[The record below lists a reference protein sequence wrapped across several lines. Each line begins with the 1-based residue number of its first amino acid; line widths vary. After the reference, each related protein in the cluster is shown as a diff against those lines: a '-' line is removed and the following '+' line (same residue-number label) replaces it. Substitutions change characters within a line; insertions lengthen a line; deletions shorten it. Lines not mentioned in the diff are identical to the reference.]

1 MRYSFIGAAIAVA
14 ASFSAPAWAQAQTSA
29 PVSLDAFVK
38 RDSFNAMK
46 LSPTGEYY
54 ALSVPAEDKT
64 VLVILRRSDLKQTGT
79 LAMRGKTHIDDFWW
93 VSDDA
98 LVAAL
103 AEKDGGRDRPIR
115 TGELLTTKA
124 DGSGQRMIYG
134 YRMEGDKLGSNIKGK
149 SAEYA
154 SAFLIDGLP
163 ADDNHILISVWPWN
177 TTSTDPYT
185 QVERLDIRTGRRMQV
200 VKAPVRRAEFVTDAN
215 GQVRFAYGAD
225 ADNSQRV
232 YYRERDGAGWE
243 LIGSEAADG
252 FAITPL
258 AFSADGSVAYLQV
271 QHPDGPDGIY
281 AFDPS
286 TRKRTLL
293 LRDDTVDPA
302 RLVWSQAPREPVGVM
317 FMDGKPRM
325 EFFDKNAPI
334 AKLNNAMQNSFNG
347 EFAFVDT
354 MSKDGALAL
363 VRTLGDRSPG
373 DYYLFDVKAKKADH
387 VLSKQAAID
396 PERMGERRPVVIKAR
411 DGLTL
416 HGFLTLPAGSSGLG
430 LPMVVN
436 PHGGPIGVSDEWT
449 FDHDAQLLASRGYA
463 VLQVNFRGSS
473 GYGRRFL
480 QAGYRE
486 WGGKMQDDLT
496 DATRWAIAQ
505 KIADPNRI
513 CIYGA
518 SYGGYASLMGV
529 AKEPDLYRCAV
540 GYIGVYDMPMMYGR
554 GDTRERQSGS
564 NFLEEA
570 LGKQDLEA
578 ISPTRLAGNIKVPVF
593 LAAGGEDQRA
603 PEEHTRA
610 MERAL
615 KAAGVPVE
623 VLVYPEEGHGFY
635 TEEHNREYY
644 TKLLAFLDRHIGS
657 GAAASK

>member
-1 MRYSFIGAAIAVA
+1 MKSLF
-14 ASFSAPAWAQAQTSA
+14 AWAALAAAGCVSICADVQAQTA
-29 PVSLDAFVK
+29 PVNLDVFVK
-38 RDSFNAMK
+38 ADSFNEMK
-46 LSPTGEYY
+46 LSPTGEFY
-54 ALSVPAEDKT
+54 ALTVPAQDKT
-64 VLVILRRSDLKQTGT
+64 VLVVLRRSDLKQTAT
-79 LAMRGKTHIDDFWW
+79 LAMRGKTHVADFWW
-93 VSDDA
+93 VSDDS

-103 AEKDGGRDRPIR
+103 GEKQGGLDRPVP

-124 DGSGQRMIYG
+124 DGTGQRIIYG
-134 YRMEGDKLGSNIKGK
+134 YRMDGDKLGSNIKGR

-154 SAFLIDGLP
+154 TGFLVDDLSL
-163 ADDNHILISVWPWN
+163 DDNQVLIGVWPWN

-185 QVERLDIRTGRRMQV
+185 QVERVDIRNGRRV
-200 VKAPVRRAEFVTDAN
+200 LVARAPVRRAQFVTDAQ

-225 ADNSQRV
+225 ADNSRRT

-243 LIGSEAADG
+243 LIASEAADG
-252 FAITPL
+252 FATTPL
-258 AFSADGSVAYLQV
+258 AFSADGRVAYLQV
-271 QHPDGPDGIY
+271 EHQDGPDGIY

-293 LRDDTVDPA
+293 LQDDTVDPS
-302 RLVWSQAPREPVGVM
+302 RLVWSEAPREPVGAM

-325 EFFDKNAPI
+325 EFFDKDAPV
-334 AKLNNAMQNSFNG
+334 AKLNKAMQNSFNG
-347 EFAFVDT
+347 EFAFVDS
-354 MSKDGALAL
+354 MSKDGLLTL
-363 VRTLGDRSPG
+363 VRTVSDRSPG

-387 VLSKQAAID
+387 VLSKQAGID
-396 PERMGERRPVVIKAR
+396 PERMGERRPIEIKAR
-411 DGLTL
+411 DGLVL
-416 HGFLTLPAGSSGLG
+416 HGFLTLPAGSNGVG
-430 LPMVVN
+430 LPMVVH
-436 PHGGPIGVSDEWT
+436 PHGGPIGISDDWT
-449 FDHDAQLLASRGYA
+449 FDRDAQILASRGYA
-463 VLQVNFRGSS
+463 VLQVNFRGSG
-473 GYGRRFL
+473 GYGRRFQ

-496 DATRWAIAQ
+496 DATHWAVAQ

-529 AKEPDLYRCAV
+529 VKEPGLYRCAA
-540 GYIGVYDMPMMYGR
+540 GYVGVYDMSMMYGR
-554 GDTRERQSGS
+554 GDVSGRQSGF
-564 NFLEEA
+564 NYLEEA

-603 PEEHTRA
+603 PEAHTRA

-657 GAAASK
+657 GAAAAK